1 MLTVEA
7 GPVSVERRLAAGG
20 LGCPGCGCGLSPWGW
35 ARVRVLRG
43 LAGVGVRVRPRR
55 ARCGGC
61 RVSHVLLPVV
71 ALVRRADLAEVVGA
85 ALVARAGGASLRA
98 AAGGVGR
105 AVGTVRGWL
114 RRFAGRAEA
123 VRVLFTVLVVDV
135 GPDPVVPAAAGSV
148 FAGAVAAVV
157 GAAVAVAA
165 RWPVLGVVS
174 PWLAASAV
182 SGGRLLALGWPWSS
196 ANTSWLCRVGV
207 GSGSF
212 LGVCPLRT

>member
-7 GPVSVERRLAAGG
+7 DAVSVERRLTAGD
-20 LGCPGCGCGLSPWGW
+20 LGCPGCGCRLSRWGW

-43 LAGVGVRVRPRR
+43 PAGAGVRVRPRR

-61 RVSHVLLPVV
+61 RVTHVLVPVV
-71 ALVRRADLAEVVGA
+71 ALVRRADLVEVIGA
-85 ALVARAGGASLRA
+85 ALAARAAGAGVRVVA
-98 AAGGVGR
+98 AGVGR

-123 VRVLFTVLVVDV
+123 VRAVFTVLLVDV

-148 FAGAVAAVV
+148 FADAVAAVL
-157 GAAVAVAA
+157 GAAAAVAA

-182 SGGRLLALGWPWSS
+182 SGGRLLAPCWP
-196 ANTSWLCRVGV
+196 
-207 GSGSF
+207 
-212 LGVCPLRT
+212 